1 MGKGNIAKANM
12 RRERNAAALAAEG
25 KASSAED
32 RKKHEQ
38 SKNAIQCNVC
48 MQGFPAT
55 VRAAELQQH
64 LDARHAKLA
73 KTIADAFP
81 NFTGETF

>member
-12 RRERNAAALAAEG
+12 ARERKAAQAAAEG

-38 SKNAIQCNVC
+38 SKAQIQCNIC
-48 MQGFPAT
+48 MQGFPST
-55 VRAAELQQH
+55 VRAPELQQH
-64 LDARHAKLA
+64 LDARHEKLK
-73 KTIADAFP
+73 KTIPEVFP
-81 NFTGETF
+81 TFTGTTF